1 MTRDH
6 PAIGKTYNM
15 PPQPADD
22 AATTYLDAGVVSIG
36 VEYRVVDPDSLRKTY
51 QGNAQQLAELEARS
65 PEGGFYAEGLSLHVV
80 AKADGH
86 EYLRF
91 DLFDDPPHYHY
102 NHPVVDGQHANNV
115 VDYDT
120 VTNGPM
126 LDWTL
131 ERLRTRLPQM
141 LRQAGGAE
149 VAEQVDLEVLAPVLS
164 EVERL
169 ASAATRAAGA
179 R

>member
-1 MTRDH
+1 MSS
-6 PAIGKTYNM
+6 IGKTYNM
-15 PPQPADD
+15 PPQPAEES
-22 AATTYLDAGVVSIG
+22 ATTYLDAGAISIG
-36 VEYRVVDPDSLRKTY
+36 VEYRVVDPESLRETY
-51 QGNAQQLAELEARS
+51 KHDAAQLAELEERS
-65 PEGGFYAEGLSLHVV
+65 PDGGFFAEGLSLHVV

-102 NHPVVDGQHANNV
+102 NHPVADGQYANHV

-120 VTNGPM
+120 VSNGPM

-131 ERLRTRLPQM
+131 DRLRTRLPEM
-141 LRQAGGAE
+141 LREAGGDA
-149 VAEQVDLEVLAPVLS
+149 VAEQVDAAVVEPVLA

-169 ASAATRAAGA
+169 AGAATRPS
-179 R
+179 